1 MTLFVVACILCNM
14 VDISDP
20 EMLEA
25 TSTPDVDYLQQAFN
39 DTQNDLS
46 EWLDRRQRDWNVRNC
61 EWSNKSSDF
70 RKHVPN
76 GTTGQV
82 FPWEGSSDQEVRLAD
97 ELIGCRVATCM
108 NAVRRAHIV
117 ATPVESDDVDRA
129 SATSAFLR
137 WLINTKINDF
147 YDQVELSLN
156 HLFEK
161 GMCVTYVYWDS
172 RDQKQQQ
179 SIKLEEIA
187 QAIPQIAEAIMD
199 GSMDEEL
206 VALLNDQFKVSK
218 KKAKGML
225 RELREAG
232 ETTVPIVRQ
241 TINQPR
247 IKALAPDEDVFF
259 PAYTIDPQ
267 EAPYCF
273 HVVHMTPQQLHS
285 KVASEDWDE
294 EWVEA
299 AIASNARGKDESG
312 NSWRLRD
319 GMEFTKDEDQTI
331 SVIYCY
337 QKLLDEDHVE
347 GVYCTVFSDGLPEL
361 YAKHSLLD
369 YGSGG
374 YPYVISTLERTQK
387 RMYSSRSYPELV
399 ESLQQVLKVETDAA
413 IDRQS
418 LATLP
423 PIQHPIGRSPTNWGP
438 GVRVPYR
445 IPNEVSFADTP
456 RLDPGNIEI
465 RRYVKEQAD
474 RYFGRNGPG
483 VDPTEAMAKQQE
495 TVDKVFNHLKFVL
508 DEIYTLYQQYGPDA
522 EFYRVAGVNDVQ
534 KYAKGPAGERYDFWL
549 SFDVNTQDPA
559 MMVERVKA
567 IAELGGMLD
576 KSGTLDTERL
586 LQVAVEQILPGAS
599 EKVMIPK
606 ETASQK
612 AMDEIRQTISEIYS
626 GVPPNVREQDAHEM
640 KLQAFQQWLSQ
651 PDIAQKFQEDEAFRG
666 RAEGW
671 LKQTQMQITQKQN
684 AVIGRLGANPTPYGQ
699 TAAA

>member
-1 MTLFVVACILCNM
+1 M

-61 EWSNKSSDF
+61 HWSNKSSDF

-82 FPWEGSSDQEVRLAD
+82 FPWDGSSDQEVRLAD

-137 WLINTKINDF
+137 WLINTRIDDF

-347 GVYCTVFSDGLPEL
+347 GVYCTVFADGVGGGL

-369 YGSGG
+369 YG
-374 YPYVISTLERTQK
+374 
-387 RMYSSRSYPELV
+387 
-399 ESLQQVLKVETDAA
+399 
-413 IDRQS
+413 
-418 LATLP
+418 
-423 PIQHPIGRSPTNWGP
+423 
-438 GVRVPYR
+438 
-445 IPNEVSFADTP
+445 
-456 RLDPGNIEI
+456 
-465 RRYVKEQAD
+465 
-474 RYFGRNGPG
+474 
-483 VDPTEAMAKQQE
+483 
-495 TVDKVFNHLKFVL
+495 
-508 DEIYTLYQQYGPDA
+508 
-522 EFYRVAGVNDVQ
+522 
-534 KYAKGPAGERYDFWL
+534 
-549 SFDVNTQDPA
+549 
-559 MMVERVKA
+559 
-567 IAELGGMLD
+567 
-576 KSGTLDTERL
+576 
-586 LQVAVEQILPGAS
+586 
-599 EKVMIPK
+599 
-606 ETASQK
+606 
-612 AMDEIRQTISEIYS
+612 
-626 GVPPNVREQDAHEM
+626 
-640 KLQAFQQWLSQ
+640 
-651 PDIAQKFQEDEAFRG
+651 
-666 RAEGW
+666 
-671 LKQTQMQITQKQN
+671 
-684 AVIGRLGANPTPYGQ
+684 
-699 TAAA
+699 